1 MTMAAGPSAITLEK
15 HLPMASGIGGG
26 SADAAATLRALAR
39 LFGAAL
45 PDAAEIL
52 RLGADVPVCLAGR
65 PVRMGGIGEDLT
77 PVTGLPALPAVL
89 VNPGVDVPTPEVFRA
104 LESRDNPPMPAIPEA
119 LASIG
124 DAVAW
129 IAAQRNDL
137 EPPARQ
143 IAPAITGALDALRS
157 FDTCLLA
164 RMSGSGATCFGVFG
178 TAAAAA
184 AAAASLARRRPGWW
198 IAPTTL
204 G

>member
-1 MTMAAGPSAITLEK
+1 MAMAAGPAAITLEK

-89 VNPGVDVPTPEVFRA
+89 VNPGVD
-104 LESRDNPPMPAIPEA
+104 
-119 LASIG
+119 
-124 DAVAW
+124 
-129 IAAQRNDL
+129 DL
-137 EPPARQ
+137 LRV
-143 IAPAITGALDALRS
+143 TGARWVDATGEPIASPREAGGERHS
-157 FDTCLLA
+157 DGA
-164 RMSGSGATCFGVFG
+164 RGG
-178 TAAAAA
+178 
-184 AAAASLARRRPGWW
+184 
-198 IAPTTL
+198 
-204 G
+204 